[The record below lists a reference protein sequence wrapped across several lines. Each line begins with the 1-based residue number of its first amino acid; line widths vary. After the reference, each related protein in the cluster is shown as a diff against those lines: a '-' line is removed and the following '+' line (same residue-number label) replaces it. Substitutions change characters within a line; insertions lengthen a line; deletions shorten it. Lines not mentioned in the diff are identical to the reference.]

1 MVRRESTFLTLGH
14 ARFSPNINIHFPTTG
29 GLPGGSVVKNPPVN
43 AGDAGLIPGLGKSPG
58 GGSGNPLQYY
68 CLGNPMDR
76 GGWWTTVHGVTKS
89 RTVSAAAKL
98 HQSCLTL
105 CEPIDGSPTGSPVP
119 GILLARSLEWV
130 AISFSNA

>member
-1 MVRRESTFLTLGH
+1 MYLTVD
-14 ARFSPNINIHFPTTG
+14 FPDG
-29 GLPGGSVVKNPPVN
+29 AVVKDLLAD
-43 AGDAGLIPGLGKSPG
+43 AGDVDLIPGLGKSPG

-89 RTVSAAAKL
+89 RTVSAAAKS

-119 GILLARSLEWV
+119 GILQEHWSGLPFPSPMYEGEK
-130 AISFSNA
+130 